1 MITRTQIE
9 RRENPP
15 DAAGELMRLPVWM
28 QKIRDAVGSA
38 IQGEDL
44 AAILKVQI
52 EKARKGDLA
61 AARFVMDQARKFSEP
76 KGVSIEQNNYYE
88 TSRKEALDR
97 NGNCA
102 TRPDQTIT
110 AAMSAEDRAEIMRRR
125 NEAGMPLHRADD
137 YDGKDAD
144 LR

>member
-61 AARFVMDQARKFSEP
+61 AGRFVMDQARKFSEP
-76 KGVSIEQNNYYE
+76 KGVSIVQNNYYE
-88 TSRKEALDR
+88 TSRKEALAR
-97 NGNCA
+97 GA
-102 TRPDQTIT
+102 TRPDQPIT
-110 AAMSAEDRAEIMRRR
+110 AAMSAGDRAEIMRRR
-125 NEAGMPLHRADD
+125 NESGMPLRRADD